1 MILASIMRYA
11 MIAVICG
18 LCMVG
23 VILSLGCGG
32 GGVDGQEE
40 PEEVEVVEEEQPAQS
55 NEPEFVNK
63 YYWPFQCPD
72 EADVLA
78 FYDALKR
85 DKGTYPRKE
94 IPQGTVVYLAEDT
107 EDFRT
112 AVGMCLEA
120 LNWALP
126 DEYDLTFSEQTVPS
140 GDYSQDP
147 PPSGAIYVD
156 INQELIEWYWEH
168 HHPLAE
174 ALASPRYVVLSEH
187 TLGGKTLY
195 RADTVCHELM
205 HVLGFWGHPNRD
217 TPPAEIYSILGAPDG
232 CNVGGSTEDGIVPG
246 WYHPD
251 YSHLVEC
258 ALGRT
263 PGQEYPPGIKTV
275 SYQSTF
281 GPHTLLTPIDAMALR
296 KLYGGNDVESWA
308 RGQNLYP
315 ADCPEE

>member
-1 MILASIMRYA
+1 

-18 LCMVG
+18 FCMVG

-40 PEEVEVVEEEQPAQS
+40 PEEVEVVEEEQPD
-55 NEPEFVNK
+55 EPEFVNK

-72 EADVLA
+72 EADVQA
-78 FYDALKR
+78 FYEAIERNSVNFGYRPTQRKIPR
-85 DKGTYPRKE
+85 GT
-94 IPQGTVVYLAEDT
+94 IVYLTEDT

-112 AVGMCLEA
+112 AVGMCIEA

-140 GDYSQDP
+140 RDYSQDP
-147 PPSGAIYVD
+147 PPSGAINVD
-156 INQELIEWYWEH
+156 LNQELIEWYREH
-168 HHPLAE
+168 HHPLAG
-174 ALASPRYVVLSEH
+174 ALASTRYVVI
-187 TLGGKTLY
+187 GKDILTGKPLY
-195 RADTVCHELM
+195 QANTVCHELM
-205 HVLGFWGHPNRD
+205 HVLGFWGQPNED
-217 TPPAEIYSILGAPDG
+217 NPPLEIYSILGAPDG
-232 CNVGGSTEDGIVPG
+232 CNVGGSTEDGIVSG